1 MNLET
6 WTPFYKINPDDNQ
19 LIETNLIYTPLVSPD
34 GSRFCMLFDYTHKYQ
49 NEDLAHWLP
58 ARPYYT
64 KEMVE
69 FFFNREVKYL
79 DVFKDRLW
87 APQNIT
93 VDYAKQTIEFDW
105 AGETCNQIIYSGRQ
119 LEDYCPNWRDQMFNI
134 IEDIVTSGYY
144 KTSLY
149 PHCYFIDNG
158 ILRTF
163 DFYGCV
169 ERSAPF
175 VELENIKGMIGE
187 TSTSRFLSATFGD
200 YLNIEIL
207 FKEAL
212 KQYIKW
218 PGDPLPELYK
228 RLFNE

>member
-1 MNLET
+1 MNTDNWKPL
-6 WTPFYKINPDDNQ
+6 YKINPDDGN
-19 LIETNLIYTPLVSPD
+19 LIETNLIYTPLVSPS
-34 GSRFCMLFDYTHKYQ
+34 GTTFCMSFDHTSKYQ
-49 NEDLAHWLP
+49 NEELASWLP
-58 ARPYYT
+58 HRPYYT
-64 KEMVE
+64 KEMVK
-69 FFFNREVKYL
+69 FFFDREVTYL
-79 DVFKDRLW
+79 KVFQNKPW
-87 APQNIT
+87 APKH
-93 VDYAKQTIEFDW
+93 VDINFDEQKIFFSW
-105 AGETCNQIIYSGRQ
+105 SGETCNQIIYSGRE
-119 LEDYCPNWRDQMFNI
+119 LEDYCPDWQDQMLDI

-169 ERSAPF
+169 EKTNPF

-187 TSTSRFLSATFGD
+187 TSGPRFVSAKTD
-200 YLNIEIL
+200 DRLNIEIL

-218 PGDPLPELYK
+218 PGDPLPNLYK